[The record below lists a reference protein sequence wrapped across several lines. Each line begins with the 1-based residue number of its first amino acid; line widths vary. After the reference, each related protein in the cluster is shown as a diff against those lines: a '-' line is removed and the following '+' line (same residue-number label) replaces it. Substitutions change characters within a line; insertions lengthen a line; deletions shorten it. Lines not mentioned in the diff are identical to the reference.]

1 MQQAISDNIPMR
13 SKVYKSSKN
22 IPFVCNLRH
31 AHTEYIY
38 DGALRAHSC
47 IESAHRFYWHIHI
60 SLRAQCRANNE
71 RYTVSITNLYSQTSL
86 HFVPPFRPLPFAGHW
101 LLSIAARDSEIK
113 SNRFS
118 NIIRIKCYAHT
129 VTATYRCRKTTESHF
144 RISGYGTSLR
154 KGKLMP
160 KHIKYR

>member
-1 MQQAISDNIPMR
+1 MSIQNTIMMT
-13 SKVYKSSKN
+13 YTYLH
-22 IPFVCNLRH
+22 C
-31 AHTEYIY
+31 
-38 DGALRAHSC
+38 
-47 IESAHRFYWHIHI
+47 
-60 SLRAQCRANNE
+60 AQRRANNE
-71 RYTVSITNLYSQTSL
+71 RYTVFIANLYSQT
-86 HFVPPFRPLPFAGHW
+86 HFLCSPVFTLSPFSGHW